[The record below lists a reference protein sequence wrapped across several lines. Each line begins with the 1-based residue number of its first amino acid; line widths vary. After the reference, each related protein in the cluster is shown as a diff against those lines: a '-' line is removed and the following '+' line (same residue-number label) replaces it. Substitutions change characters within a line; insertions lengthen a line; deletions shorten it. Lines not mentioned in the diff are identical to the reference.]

1 MGIQPMGQGVKP
13 SCSCAALP
21 SAQPTPLHPL
31 FNSLSPLPLPELLGS
46 AKRVNV
52 NFQDT
57 DG

>member
-1 MGIQPMGQGVKP
+1 MGQGVKP
-13 SCSCAALP
+13 SCSCAVLP
-21 SAQPTPLHPL
+21 SAQPAPLRPL
-31 FNSLSPLPLPELLGS
+31 SNSLSPLPFPELLGS